1 MDEAE
6 NTKSENLGTVS
17 DQDLFDEFSEQVE
30 AKYGVTID
38 EPISARL
45 ADLILRIQELKER

>member
-6 NTKSENLGTVS
+6 NFESKNPGAVSE
-17 DQDLFDEFSEQVE
+17 QDLFDEFSEQVE
-30 AKYGVTID
+30 AKYGVIIE